1 MPQQQG
7 ISFLEREREGVREK
21 ERIGRAVQQAG
32 LFKVRFG
39 RDREIENHR
48 NK

>member
-1 MPQQQG
+1 M
-7 ISFLEREREGVREK
+7 
-21 ERIGRAVQQAG
+21 IGQAVQQAG

-39 RDREIENHR
+39 RDREIEERYRDTEIERHR